1 MQELLI
7 ETGKME
13 KNAIYVV
20 KRSGQREVL
29 AVEKWQ
35 AQIAKVCQGVAD
47 VSQSMIEIKTHPQFY
62 NGITTKEIDEI
73 TLRAIVNL
81 IDVESNPDV
90 GHTNYQY
97 VAGKQRLSMLRKDVY
112 GEYQPPRLYDIVK
125 KNVSVGLYTPELLE
139 WYSEADWNRMD
150 EIIDH
155 AKDEHYSYAAI
166 EQLIEKYLVRNRAT
180 KEIYET
186 PQVRYMVA
194 AATVFHKEEPN
205 SARMRYIKEY
215 YNAASDGLF
224 TLATPVLAGLGT
236 PTKQFSSCVLIRSDD
251 DLDSIFAS
259 GEMMAKYASK
269 RAGIG
274 LEIGRL
280 RPLGSPIR
288 GGEIMHTGMIPFL
301 KKWFGDLRSC
311 SQGGIRNASAT
322 VFYPIW
328 HHQFDDLIVLK
339 NNQGTEET
347 RVRHMD
353 YGVVL
358 SAFFWRRFKNKQD
371 ITFFDPNEVPDLYE
385 AFYQDTKKFEE
396 LYVKY
401 EQQSGLRKKTM
412 SAEEV
417 FKSGILKE
425 RTDTGRIYLVFIDN
439 VMNQGPFDPEY
450 HTIYQSNLCCEIL
463 LPTTPF
469 KRLDDEAGRIALCT
483 LGSINWGAFRNPEDM
498 RRACRILHRSLN
510 NILDYQDFL
519 SIQSKLSNDEIRP
532 LGIGVTNLAYW
543 HAKRGLEYGD
553 RDALADVKTWMEHQ
567 AYYLTEAS
575 VELAQ
580 ERGACLHSSKT
591 RYGQGTFPWEH
602 RAQGVNDLVDF
613 APELDWETLRAQ
625 MKQYGV
631 RNATQMAIAPV
642 ESSSVVINSTN
653 GIEMPMSLISTK
665 ESKAGSFTQVVP
677 EYNNAR
683 VRKNYQLMWEQTD
696 CAGYLK
702 TAAVLAAYV
711 DQSISTN
718 TFYNPAFFPERKV
731 PTTLIAKNLMQ
742 AHYWG
747 LKTFYYSLI
756 NKQGAKAQDIEAS
769 QQPALEFKL
778 QEELVEEDC
787 EACKL

>member
-1 MQELLI
+1 MQI
-7 ETGKME
+7 T
-13 KNAIYVV
+13 VV
-20 KRSGQREVL
+20 KRSGRKETL
-29 AVEKWQ
+29 TIDKWQ
-35 AQIAKVCQGVAD
+35 NQIAKICSGIAD
-47 VSQSMIEIKTHPQFY
+47 VSQSMVEIKSQPHFY
-62 NGITTKEIDEI
+62 DGITTKEIDEI
-73 TLRAIVNL
+73 TLRAIVDL
-81 IDVESNPDV
+81 IDVEHNPGV
-90 GHTNYQY
+90 GHVNYQY

-112 GEYQPPRLYDIVK
+112 GSYEVPHLYDIIK
-125 KNVSVGLYTPELLE
+125 KNVDLGFYTSELLE
-139 WYSEADWNRMD
+139 WYSKEDWNKMND
-150 EIIDH
+150 IIDH
-155 AKDEHYSYAAI
+155 SKDEEYSYAAI
-166 EQLIEKYLVRNRAT
+166 EQLIEKYLVKNRAN

-194 AATVFHKEEPN
+194 AATVFHNEEPN
-205 SARMRYIKEY
+205 SARMKYIKEY

-358 SAFFWRRFKNKQD
+358 SSFFWRRFKNKEN

-385 AFYQDTKKFEE
+385 AFYKNTKLFEE

-401 EQQSGLRKKTM
+401 EKKSGLRKKTM

-417 FKSGILKE
+417 FKGGILKE

-463 LPTTPF
+463 LPTKPF
-469 KRLDDEAGRIALCT
+469 RRLDDSNGRIALCT

-498 RRACRILHRSLN
+498 RRACRILQRSLC

-519 SIQSKLSNDEIRP
+519 SIQSELSNKEIQP
-532 LGIGVTNLAYW
+532 LGIGITNLAYW
-543 HAKRGLEYGD
+543 HAKRGFKYGEAD
-553 RDALADVKTWMEHQ
+553 SLAEVKSWMEHQ
-567 AYYLTEAS
+567 AFYLTES
-575 VELAQ
+575 TVELAK
-580 ERGACLHSSKT
+580 ERGPCLHSDKT
-591 RYGQGTFPWEH
+591 RYGQGIFPWEL
-602 RAQGVNDLVDF
+602 RAEGVNELTDF
-613 APELDWETLRAQ
+613 TPELDWETLRTNI
-625 MKQYGV
+625 KQYGV
-631 RNATQMAIAPV
+631 RNATLMAVAPV

-677 EYNNAR
+677 EYAR
-683 VRKNYQLMWEQTD
+683 LKNKYQLMWDQID
-696 CAGYLK
+696 CVGYLK
-702 TAAVLAAYV
+702 CAAVVAAYV

-718 TFYNPAFFPERKV
+718 TFYNPAHFPDRKV

-742 AHYWG
+742 AQLWG
-747 LKTFYYSLI
+747 IKTFYYSLI
-756 NKQGAKAQDIEAS
+756 NKKGSKAEDKVEVSLEAID
-769 QQPALEFKL
+769 FDDDG
-778 QEELVEEDC
+778 DC
-787 EACKL
+787 ESCKL

>member
-1 MQELLI
+1 MTNI
-7 ETGKME
+7 TV
-13 KNAIYVV
+13 I
-20 KRSGQREVL
+20 KRNGNKEPL

-35 AQIAKVCQGVAD
+35 AQIAKVCKGIAD
-47 VSQSMIEIKTHPQFY
+47 VSQSMIEIKSQPHFY
-62 NGITTKEIDEI
+62 DGITTAEIDGI
-73 TLRAIVNL
+73 TLRAIVDL
-81 IDVESNPDV
+81 IDVEHNPDI

-112 GEYQPPRLYDIVK
+112 GQYEPPHLYDIVK
-125 KNVSVGLYTPELLE
+125 KNVEIGLYTPELLE
-139 WYSEADWNRMD
+139 WYTQEDWNKMND
-150 EIIDH
+150 MLDH
-155 AKDEHYSYAAI
+155 EKDEQYSYAAI

-186 PQVRYMVA
+186 PQIRYMVA

-205 SARMRYIKEY
+205 TARMRYIKEY
-215 YNAASDGLF
+215 YNAASDALF

-358 SAFFWRRFKNKQD
+358 SAFFWRRFKNKEN

-385 AFYQDTKKFEE
+385 AFYKNTALFEE

-401 EQQSGLRKKTM
+401 EKRKDLRKKVI

-417 FKSGILKE
+417 FKGGILKE

-439 VMNQGPFDPEY
+439 VQNQGPFDPEY

-463 LPTTPF
+463 LPTKPF
-469 KRLDDEAGRIALCT
+469 KRLDDDAGRIALCT

-532 LGIGVTNLAYW
+532 LGIGITNLAYW

-553 RDALADVKTWMEHQ
+553 KDALHEVKTWMEHQ

-575 VELAQ
+575 VELAK
-580 ERGACLHSSKT
+580 ERGKCLGSDQT
-591 RYGQGTFPWEH
+591 RYGQGTFPWEL
-602 RAQGVNDLVDF
+602 RANGVNELADF
-613 APELDWETLRAQ
+613 TPELDWETLRTN

-631 RNATQMAIAPV
+631 RNATQMAVAPV

-665 ESKAGSFTQVVP
+665 ESKAGSLTQVVP
-677 EYNNAR
+677 EYAKL
-683 VRKNYQLMWEQTD
+683 KNKYQLMWEQKD
-696 CAGYLK
+696 CTGYLK
-702 TAAVLAAYV
+702 TAAIIAAYV

-718 TFYNPAFFPERKV
+718 TFYNPAWFPDRKV

-742 AHYWG
+742 AQIWG

-756 NKQGAKAQDIEAS
+756 NKSGSKAVVEVPTETTQVNGVQVNGHYDE
-769 QQPALEFKL
+769 LED
-778 QEELVEEDC
+778 DC

>member
-1 MQELLI
+1 MNI
-7 ETGKME
+7 TV
-13 KNAIYVV
+13 I
-20 KRSGQREVL
+20 KRSGKKEQL
-29 AVEKWQ
+29 TIEKWQ
-35 AQIAKVCQGVAD
+35 AQVAKICQGIAD
-47 VSQSMIEIKTHPQFY
+47 VSQSMIEIKAQPHFY
-62 NGITTKEIDEI
+62 DGITTKEIDEV
-73 TLRAIVNL
+73 TLRAIVDL

-90 GHTNYQY
+90 GHPNYQY
-97 VAGKQRLSMLRKDVY
+97 VAGKQRVSMLRKDVY
-112 GEYQPPRLYDIVK
+112 GDYQPPRLYDIVK

-139 WYSEADWNRMD
+139 WYSEDDWNRMD
-150 EIIDH
+150 AIIDH
-155 AKDEHYSYAAI
+155 EKDEQYSYAAI
-166 EQLIEKYLVRNRAT
+166 EQLIEKYLVKNRST
-180 KEIYET
+180 RETYET
-186 PQVRYMVA
+186 PQIRYVIA

-205 SARMRYIKEY
+205 SARIKYIREY
-215 YNAASDGLF
+215 YTAASDGLF

-251 DLDSIFAS
+251 SLDSIFAS

-280 RPLGSPIR
+280 RSLGSPIR
-288 GGEIMHTGMIPFL
+288 GGEIQHTGMIPFL

-328 HHQFDDLIVLK
+328 HLQFDDLIVLK

-358 SAFFWRRFKNKQD
+358 SAFFWRRLKNKED

-385 AFYQDTKKFEE
+385 AFYSNIEKFEE

-401 EQQSGLRKKTM
+401 ERRRDLRKKVM

-463 LPTTPF
+463 LPTRPF
-469 KRLDDEAGRIALCT
+469 SRLEDESGRIALCT
-483 LGSINWGAFRNPEDM
+483 LGSINWGSFRNPEDM
-498 RRACRILHRSLN
+498 RRACRILQRSLC

-519 SIQSKLSNDEIRP
+519 SIQSKLSNDEIQP
-532 LGIGVTNLAYW
+532 LGIGITNLAYW
-543 HAKRGLEYGD
+543 HAKRGLKYGEKD
-553 RDALADVKTWMEHQ
+553 SLAEVKSWMEHQ
-567 AYYLTEAS
+567 AFYLTEAT
-575 VELAQ
+575 VELAK
-580 ERGACLHSSKT
+580 ERGRCLDSDKT
-591 RYGQGTFPWEH
+591 RYGKGIFPWEL
-602 RAQGVNDLVDF
+602 RAKGVNDLTNF
-613 APELDWETLRAQ
+613 QPELDWESLRGQ
-625 MKQYGV
+625 MKTYGV
-631 RNATQMAIAPV
+631 RNATLMAIAPV

-677 EYNNAR
+677 EYAKL
-683 VRKNYQLMWEQTD
+683 KNKYQLMWEQTD
-696 CAGYLK
+696 CAGYIK

-718 TFYNPAFFPERKV
+718 TFYNPAHWADRKV
-731 PTTLIAKNLMQ
+731 PTTLIAKNLML

-747 LKTFYYSLI
+747 LKTFYYSLV
-756 NKQGAKAQDIEAS
+756 NKQGSKALAEDVPTMLEAIDYDD
-769 QQPALEFKL
+769 
-778 QEELVEEDC
+778 EEDC
-787 EACKL
+787 IACKL

>member
-1 MQELLI
+1 MKI
-7 ETGKME
+7 
-13 KNAIYVV
+13 NVI
-20 KRSGQREVL
+20 KRSGLKEPL
-29 AVEKWQ
+29 TIEKWQ
-35 AQIAKVCQGVAD
+35 AQIANICTGIAD
-47 VSQSMIEIKTHPQFY
+47 VSQSMIEIKAQPHFY
-62 NGITTKEIDEI
+62 DGITTKEIDEI
-73 TLRAIVNL
+73 TLRAIVDL
-81 IDVESNPDV
+81 IDVETNPDV
-90 GHTNYQY
+90 GHTNYQF

-112 GEYQPPRLYDIVK
+112 GSYNVPKIYDVIVR
-125 KNVSVGLYTPELLE
+125 NVKVGLYTPELLH
-139 WYSEADWNRMD
+139 WYNEDDWNKM
-150 EIIDH
+150 ESFIDH
-155 AKDEHYSYAAI
+155 GQDEQYSYAAI
-166 EQLIEKYLVRNRAT
+166 EQLIEKYLVRNRST

-186 PQVRYMVA
+186 PQIRYMVA
-194 AATVFHKEEPN
+194 AATIFHKEEPT
-205 SARMRYIKEY
+205 SARLKYIKEY

-358 SAFFWRRFKNKQD
+358 SAFFWRRFKNKEN
-371 ITFFDPNEVPDLYE
+371 ITLFDPNQVPDLYE
-385 AFYQDTKKFEE
+385 AFYSNTEKFEE

-401 EQQSGLRKKTM
+401 EHQIGLRKKVI

-439 VMNQGPFDPEY
+439 VMKQGPFDPEY

-463 LPTTPF
+463 LPTRPF
-469 KRLDDEAGRIALCT
+469 KRLDDSDGRIALCT

-498 RRACRILHRSLN
+498 RRACRILQRSLC

-519 SIQSKLSNDEIRP
+519 SIQSKLSNDEIQP

-543 HAKRGLEYGD
+543 HAKRGYKYGEK
-553 RDALADVKTWMEHQ
+553 DALQDVKSWIEHQ
-567 AYYLTEAS
+567 AFYLTEAT
-575 VELAQ
+575 VELAK
-580 ERGACLHSSKT
+580 ERGPCKDSHKT
-591 RYGQGTFPWEH
+591 RYGQGIFPWEL
-602 RAQGVNDLVDF
+602 RADAVNDLAEF
-613 APELDWETLRAQ
+613 SPELDWETLREN
-625 MKQYGV
+625 MIKYGV
-631 RNATQMAIAPV
+631 RNATLMAIAPV

-653 GIEMPMSLISTK
+653 GIELPMSLISVK
-665 ESKAGSFTQVVP
+665 ESKAGSFIQVVP
-677 EYNNAR
+677 EYHR
-683 VRKNYQLMWEQTD
+683 LKNRYQLMWEQRD
-696 CAGYLK
+696 CIGYLK

-718 TFYNPAFFPERKV
+718 TFYSPKHFADRKV
-731 PTTLIAKNLMQ
+731 PSTLIAKNLMQ
-742 AHYWG
+742 AHIWG
-747 LKTFYYSLI
+747 LKTLYYSLVD
-756 NKQGAKAQDIEAS
+756 KQGSKMPEPTPEVHYNGFYNQRELIE
-769 QQPALEFKL
+769 
-778 QEELVEEDC
+778 EEDC
-787 EACKL
+787 LSCKL

>member
-1 MQELLI
+1 MSI
-7 ETGKME
+7 TV
-13 KNAIYVV
+13 I
-20 KRSGQREVL
+20 KRNGNREPL

-35 AQIAKVCQGVAD
+35 AQVAKVCRGIAD
-47 VSQSMIEIKTHPQFY
+47 VSQSMIEIKAQPHFY
-62 NGITTKEIDEI
+62 DGITTEEIDGT

-81 IDVESNPDV
+81 IDIEHNPDV
-90 GHTNYQY
+90 GHTNYQF

-112 GEYQPPRLYDIVK
+112 GQYDPPHLYDIVK
-125 KNVSVGLYTPELLE
+125 KNVSVGLYTAELLE
-139 WYSEADWNRMD
+139 WYTEDDWNRMND
-150 EIIDH
+150 FIDH
-155 AKDEHYSYAAI
+155 EKDEQYSYAAI

-194 AATVFHKEEPN
+194 AATVFHKEEPQ
-205 SARMRYIKEY
+205 SSRMRYIKEY
-215 YNAASDGLF
+215 YNCASDGLF

-236 PTKQFSSCVLIRSDD
+236 QTKQFSSCVLIRSDD
-251 DLDSIFAS
+251 NLDSIFAS

-280 RPLGSPIR
+280 RSLGAPIR
-288 GGEIMHTGMIPFL
+288 GGEIQHTGMIPFL

-328 HHQFDDLIVLK
+328 HLQFDDLIVLK

-358 SAFFWRRFKNKQD
+358 SAFFWRRFKNKEN

-385 AFYQDTKKFEE
+385 AFYRNTELFEQ

-401 EQQSGLRKKTM
+401 EKRKDLRKKTM

-463 LPTTPF
+463 LPTRSF
-469 KRLDDEAGRIALCT
+469 KRLDDEEGRIALCT

-498 RRACRILHRSLN
+498 RRACRILQRSLC

-519 SIQSKLSNDEIRP
+519 SIQSKLSNDELQP

-543 HAKRGLEYGD
+543 HAKRSYRYGD
-553 RDALADVKTWMEHQ
+553 NDALAEVKVWMEHQ
-567 AYYLTEAS
+567 AFYLTES
-575 VELAQ
+575 TVELSK
-580 ERGACLHSSKT
+580 ERGRCKDSDRT
-591 RYGQGTFPWEH
+591 RYGQGEFPWER
-602 RAQGVNDLVDF
+602 RAQGVNQLTDF
-613 APELDWETLRAQ
+613 APELDWESLRQ
-625 MKQYGV
+625 EMKQHGV
-631 RNATQMAIAPV
+631 RNATLMAIAPV

-665 ESKAGSFTQVVP
+665 ESKAGSLTQVVP
-677 EYNNAR
+677 EYNR
-683 VRKNYQLMWEQTD
+683 LKNKYQLMWEQQD
-696 CAGYLK
+696 CDGYLK

-718 TFYNPAFFPERKV
+718 TFYNPAHFADRKV

-742 AHYWG
+742 AHVWG

-756 NKQGAKAQDIEAS
+756 NKAGSKAVAEATPEVHYNGFYNEREVETSIE
-769 QQPALEFKL
+769 
-778 QEELVEEDC
+778 EEDC

>member
-1 MQELLI
+1 MTTI
-7 ETGKME
+7 TVIKRDGKKEPLM
-13 KNAIYVV
+13 I
-20 KRSGQREVL
+20 
-29 AVEKWQ
+29 EKWQ
-35 AQIAKVCQGVAD
+35 TQIAKVCSGIAD
-47 VSQSMIEIKTHPQFY
+47 VSQSMIEIKAQPHFY
-62 NGITTKEIDEI
+62 DGITTREVDEI
-73 TLRAIVNL
+73 TLRAIVDL

-90 GHTNYQY
+90 GHVNYQY

-112 GEYQPPRLYDIVK
+112 GAYEPPHLYEIVK
-125 KNVSVGLYTPELLE
+125 TNVATGLYTPELLE
-139 WYSEADWNRMD
+139 WYSEEDWNRMNEMLQHD
-150 EIIDH
+150 
-155 AKDEHYSYAAI
+155 KDEEYGYAAI

-186 PQVRYMVA
+186 PQIRYMVA

-358 SAFFWRRFKNKQD
+358 SAFFWRRFKNKED

-385 AFYQDTKKFEE
+385 AFYKNTELFEA

-401 EQQSGLRKKTM
+401 EKRRDLRTKTM
-412 SAEEV
+412 NAEDV
-417 FKSGILKE
+417 FKGGILKE

-439 VMNQGPFDPEY
+439 VQNQGPFDPEY

-463 LPTTPF
+463 LPTKSF
-469 KRLDDEAGRIALCT
+469 KRLDDAEGRIALCT

-498 RRACRILHRSLN
+498 RRACRILQLSLC

-519 SIQSKLSNDEIRP
+519 SIQSKLSNDEIQP
-532 LGIGVTNLAYW
+532 LGIGITNLAYW
-543 HAKRGLEYGD
+543 HAKRGLRYGET
-553 RDALADVKTWMEHQ
+553 DALQDVKTWMEHQ
-567 AYYLTEAS
+567 AFYLTEAT
-575 VELAQ
+575 VELAK
-580 ERGACLHSSKT
+580 ERGPCTHSDKT
-591 RYGQGTFPWEH
+591 RYGQGVFPWEL
-602 RAQGVNDLVDF
+602 RANGVNDLADF
-613 APELDWETLRAQ
+613 TPELDWETLRTN

-631 RNATQMAIAPV
+631 RNATLMAVAPV

-677 EYNNAR
+677 EYAKL
-683 VRKNYQLMWEQTD
+683 KNKYQLMWEQKD
-696 CAGYLK
+696 CVGYLK
-702 TAAVLAAYV
+702 TACVIAAYV

-718 TFYNPAFFPERKV
+718 TFYNPAHFQDRKV

-742 AHYWG
+742 AQLWG

-756 NKQGAKAQDIEAS
+756 NKAGSKQIEEIAPE
-769 QQPALEFKL
+769 QTQINGIQVNGFHF
-778 QEELVEEDC
+778 EELEEDC

>member
-1 MQELLI
+1 MNI
-7 ETGKME
+7 TV
-13 KNAIYVV
+13 I
-20 KRSGQREVL
+20 KRSGDKEL
-29 AVEKWQ
+29 LTIEKWQ
-35 AQIAKVCQGVAD
+35 AQIAKVCAGIAD
-47 VSQSMIEIKTHPQFY
+47 VSQSMIEIKAQPHFY
-62 NGITTKEIDEI
+62 DGITTQEIDSI
-73 TLRAIVNL
+73 TLRAIVDL

-90 GHTNYQY
+90 GHTNYQF

-112 GEYQPPRLYDIVK
+112 GQYEVPHLYEIVK
-125 KNVSVGLYTPELLE
+125 KNVATGLYTQELLE
-139 WYSEADWNRMD
+139 WYTEEDWNRMN
-150 EIIDH
+150 EILDH
-155 AKDEHYSYAAI
+155 GKDEEYSYAAI
-166 EQLIEKYLVRNRAT
+166 EQLIEKYLVKNRST
-180 KEIYET
+180 KETYET
-186 PQVRYMVA
+186 PQIRYMVA
-194 AATVFHKEEPN
+194 AATVFHREEPN
-205 SARMRYIKEY
+205 SARMRYVKEY
-215 YNAASDGLF
+215 YNCASDGLF

-339 NNQGTEET
+339 NNQGTDET

-358 SAFFWRRFKNKQD
+358 SAFFFRRFKNKEN

-385 AFYQDTKKFEE
+385 AFYSNTELFEQ

-401 EQQSGLRKKTM
+401 EKQSDLRKKTM

-439 VMNQGPFDPEY
+439 VMKQGPFDPEW

-463 LPTTPF
+463 LPTKSF
-469 KRLDDEAGRIALCT
+469 KRLDDEEGRIALCT

-532 LGIGVTNLAYW
+532 LGIGITNLAYW
-543 HAKRGLEYGD
+543 HAKRSLKYGEK
-553 RDALADVKTWMEHQ
+553 DALAEVKTWMEHQ
-567 AYYLTEAS
+567 TYYLTEMS
-575 VELAQ
+575 VELAK
-580 ERGACLHSSKT
+580 ERGRCLGSDKT
-591 RYGQGTFPWEH
+591 RYGHGVFPWEL
-602 RAQGVNDLVDF
+602 RARGVNELADF
-613 APELDWETLRAQ
+613 APELDWETLRVQ
-625 MKQYGV
+625 MKEHGV
-631 RNATQMAIAPV
+631 RNATNGAVAPV
-642 ESSSVVINSTN
+642 ESSSVVIGSTN

-677 EYNNAR
+677 EYHR
-683 VRKNYQLMWEQTD
+683 LKNKYQMMWEQKD
-696 CAGYLK
+696 CEGYLK
-702 TAAVLAAYV
+702 TAAVIAAYV

-718 TFYNPAFFPERKV
+718 TFYNPAHFADRKV

-742 AHYWG
+742 SHMWG
-747 LKTFYYSLI
+747 IKTFYYSLI
-756 NKQGAKAQDIEAS
+756 NKAGSKAVA
-769 QQPALEFKL
+769 
-778 QEELVEEDC
+778 EDAPPMGLAPIDFDDEDQC

>member
-1 MQELLI
+1 MVI
-7 ETGKME
+7 
-13 KNAIYVV
+13 NVI
-20 KRSGQREVL
+20 KRSGKKEPL
-29 AVEKWQ
+29 MLEKWQ
-35 AQIAKVCQGVAD
+35 AQVAKICVGIAD
-47 VSQSMIEIKTHPQFY
+47 VSPSMVEIKSQLHFY
-62 NGITTKEIDEI
+62 DGISTTEIDGI
-73 TLRAIVNL
+73 TLRAVVDL
-81 IDVESNPDV
+81 IDVENNPDV

-112 GEYQPPRLYDIVK
+112 GNYEPPRLYDIVVT
-125 KNVSVGLYTPELLE
+125 NVATGLYTPELLE
-139 WYSEADWNRMD
+139 WYSEEDWNKMD
-150 EIIDH
+150 DMLDH
-155 AKDEHYSYAAI
+155 SKDEQYSYAAI
-166 EQLIEKYLVRNRAT
+166 EQLIEKYLVKNRST

-186 PQVRYMVA
+186 PQVRYMIA
-194 AATVFHKEEPN
+194 AATVFHSEEPN
-205 SARMRYIKEY
+205 NARMRYIKEY

-328 HHQFDDLIVLK
+328 HLQFDDLIVLK
-339 NNQGTEET
+339 NNQGTDET
-347 RVRHMD
+347 RVRFMD

-358 SAFFWRRFKNKQD
+358 SAFFWRRFKNKEN

-385 AFYQDTKKFEE
+385 AFYQNTARFEE

-401 EQQSGLRKKTM
+401 EKQAGLRKKTM

-450 HTIYQSNLCCEIL
+450 PTIYQSNLCCEIL
-463 LPTTPF
+463 LPTKSF
-469 KRLDDEAGRIALCT
+469 KRLDDDQGRIALCT

-498 RRACRILHRSLN
+498 RRACRILQRSLC

-519 SIQSKLSNDEIRP
+519 SIQSKLSNDEIQP
-532 LGIGVTNLAYW
+532 LGIGITNLAYW
-543 HAKRGLEYGD
+543 HAKRSFQYGD
-553 RDALADVKTWMEHQ
+553 ADALAEVKTWMEHQ

-575 VELAQ
+575 VELAK
-580 ERGACLHSSKT
+580 ERGRCKDSDRT
-591 RYGQGTFPWEH
+591 RYGQGIFPWER
-602 RAQGVNDLVDF
+602 RAAGADELTDF
-613 APELDWETLRAQ
+613 SPELNWEGLRAE
-625 MKQYGV
+625 MRSYGV
-631 RNATQMAIAPV
+631 RNATLMAIAPV

-653 GIEMPMSLISTK
+653 GIEMPMSLITVK
-665 ESKAGSFTQVVP
+665 ESKAGSLTQVVP
-677 EYNNAR
+677 EYHKL
-683 VRKNYQLMWEQTD
+683 KNKYQQMWAQQD
-696 CAGYLK
+696 CDGYLK
-702 TAAVLAAYV
+702 TAAVLQVYV

-718 TFYNPAFFPERKV
+718 TFYNPAHFPERKV
-731 PTTLIAKNLMQ
+731 PTTLIAKNLML
-742 AHYWG
+742 AHHWG
-747 LKTFYYSLI
+747 IKTFYYSLI
-756 NKQGAKAQDIEAS
+756 NKQGSKMKAEDEAA
-769 QQPALEFKL
+769 PLEEIDFDD
-778 QEELVEEDC
+778 VEDC
-787 EACKL
+787 ESCKL